1 VHVGHFVKKLAF
13 VITTPPNSN
22 LTATAINMVTAA
34 LKMKL
39 NVVGVFFY
47 QSGVL
52 NGSQH
57 LALPND
63 EYQAN
68 KQWQKLQLEY
78 KIPLHLCATAAEK
91 HGLSDDIND
100 HKVSNINDAFTLSG
114 LGELVELNVKA
125 DRLIQL

>member
-1 VHVGHFVKKLAF
+1 MKNIAF

-22 LTATAINMVTAA
+22 LTATAISMITTALA
-34 LKMKL
+34 L
-39 NVVGVFFY
+39 NISVVGVFFY
-47 QSGVL
+47 QDGVL

-63 EYQAN
+63 EYQAHQ
-68 KQWQKLQLEY
+68 QWQQLHIDY
-78 KIPLHLCATAAEK
+78 NLPLHLCATAAEK
-91 HGLSDDIND
+91 RGLSDDIND
-100 HKVSNINDAFTLSG
+100 NKATNIHNAFTLSG

>member
-13 VITTPPNSN
+13 VITTAPNSN
-22 LTATAINMVTAA
+22 LTATAINMITAA
-34 LKMKL
+34 LKKEIE
-39 NVVGVFFY
+39 VVGVFFY

-52 NGSQH
+52 NGSHH

-63 EYQAN
+63 EYQTN
-68 KQWQKLQLEY
+68 KQWQRLHNNYNL
-78 KIPLHLCATAAEK
+78 PLHLCATAAEK
-91 HGLSDDIND
+91 HGLSDDINEQ
-100 HKVSNINDAFTLSG
+100 KMSNINEAFILSG

>member
-1 VHVGHFVKKLAF
+1 MNKLAF

-22 LTATAINMVTAA
+22 LTATAISIITAA
-34 LKMKL
+34 LEMKL
-39 NVVGVFFY
+39 NVLGVFFY

-63 EYQAN
+63 EYQAL
-68 KQWQKLQLEY
+68 KQWQQLNRDY
-78 KIPLHLCATAAEK
+78 NLPLHLCATAAEK
-91 HGLSDDIND
+91 HGLSDDLGAQECT
-100 HKVSNINDAFTLSG
+100 NINSAFTLSG
-114 LGELVELNVKA
+114 LGELVELNVHA

>member
-1 VHVGHFVKKLAF
+1 MKSIAF

-22 LTATAINMVTAA
+22 LTATAINMVTTA
-34 LKMKL
+34 LTMKM

-47 QSGVL
+47 QDGVL

-63 EYQAN
+63 EYQAHQ
-68 KQWQKLQLEY
+68 QWQQLY
-78 KIPLHLCATAAEK
+78 HKYNLPLHLCATAAEK
-91 HGLSDDIND
+91 RGLSDDIND
-100 HKVSNINDAFTLSG
+100 KHATNVHQAFTLSG

>member
-1 VHVGHFVKKLAF
+1 
-13 VITTPPNSN
+13 
-22 LTATAINMVTAA
+22 MVTAA
-34 LKMKL
+34 FRMNI

-47 QSGVL
+47 QGGVL

-63 EYQAN
+63 EYQSY
-68 KQWQKLQLEY
+68 KQWQQLHHDFNL
-78 KIPLHLCATAAEK
+78 PLHLCATAAEK
-91 HGLSDDIND
+91 HGLSDDFD
-100 HKVSNINDAFTLSG
+100 EQKSSNINEAFTLSG

>member
-1 VHVGHFVKKLAF
+1 VKKLAF
-13 VITTPPNSN
+13 VVTTPPNSN

-34 LKMKL
+34 FRMNI

-47 QSGVL
+47 QGGVL

-63 EYQAN
+63 EYQSH
-68 KQWQKLQLEY
+68 KQWQQLHY
-78 KIPLHLCATAAEK
+78 DFNLPLHLCATAAEK
-91 HGLSDDIND
+91 HGLSDDIAEQ
-100 HKVSNINDAFTLSG
+100 KSSNINEAFTLSG

>member
-1 VHVGHFVKKLAF
+1 VKNIAF

-22 LTATAINMVTAA
+22 LTATAISIVRKA
-34 LKMKL
+34 LTMKMK
-39 NVVGVFFY
+39 VVGVFFY
-47 QSGVL
+47 QDGVL

-63 EYQAN
+63 EFQAHQ
-68 KQWQKLQLEY
+68 QWQKLHQDHQL
-78 KIPLHLCATAAEK
+78 PLHLCATAAEK
-91 HGLSDDIND
+91 RGLTDDT
-100 HKVSNINDAFTLSG
+100 SSSETTNIHSAFQLSG